1 MRDGS
6 VTRKKIN
13 QAALELFAR
22 KGVAETTTRDIA
34 GGASI
39 AEGTIYRHYK
49 SKDELVQSLFLSL
62 YREQGDLL
70 AARIRNE
77 TGIKEQIAVMIN
89 LFCHLFDEN
98 RPLFTFLLLT
108 QHGQLES
115 VSDEMVT
122 PVSVLREAISR
133 AQAAGQIRQADPD
146 LLAAMVLGVV
156 VQPAVFSVYGRLKQ
170 SYQDFN
176 AELVQAAWGVLGL
189 T

>member
-6 VTRKKIN
+6 ATREKIN

-34 GGASI
+34 GGAGI

-49 SKDELVQSLFLSL
+49 SKDELVRSLFLSL
-62 YREQGDLL
+62 YSEQGELL
-70 AARIRNE
+70 AVQIRDE
-77 TGIKEQIAVMIN
+77 SGIKEQIAVMIQ
-89 LFCHLFDEN
+89 LFCRLFDEN

-108 QHGQLES
+108 QHGQLER
-115 VSDEMVT
+115 VPDGIVT
-122 PVSVLREAISR
+122 PVGVIREAITC
-133 AQAAGQIRQADPD
+133 AQAAGQIRKGDPD

-170 SYQDFN
+170 PYQDFS

-189 T
+189 S